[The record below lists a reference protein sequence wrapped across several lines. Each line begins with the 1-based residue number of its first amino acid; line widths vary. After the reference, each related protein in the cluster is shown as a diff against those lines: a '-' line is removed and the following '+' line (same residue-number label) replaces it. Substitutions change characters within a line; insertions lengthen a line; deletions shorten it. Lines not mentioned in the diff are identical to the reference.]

1 MSLEIILN
9 SNFTIPLP
17 RRSQKVTTIAKPS
30 LDIQKIRADFPIL
43 STEMNGKPL
52 VFLDSG
58 ASSQKPNQVLKAMD
72 DYYQTTHSNVHRGV
86 YKLSQDATDLFEES
100 RRTMQRFINAKHD
113 HEVIFTRGTTEGI
126 NLVANCF
133 GRKFLKEGD
142 EVLISAME
150 HHSNIVPWQMACEA
164 SGAVLKVVP
173 LNDLGELDF
182 DAFDALITKKT
193 KIISIMHVS
202 NSLGT
207 INPIKEITR
216 VAHERN
222 VPILVDGAQACPH
235 MKIDVQDLD
244 VDFYVASAHKMYGPT
259 GMGFLYGKE
268 EWLNKLPPYHGGGE
282 MIETCSFEKTTYNVL
297 PFKFEA
303 GTPDIAGA
311 IGMAAAADYIL
322 ELGHEIIGRHEDEL
336 LEYATDKLS
345 EIEGLKIIGNAKNKA
360 SVVSFII
367 EGTHPYD
374 VGAILD
380 KLGIAVRTGHHCTQ
394 PLMELL
400 KLPGTVRASF
410 GVYNTKEDIDILVA
424 GVKRAARMLM

>member
-1 MSLEIILN
+1 M
-9 SNFTIPLP
+9 PL
-17 RRSQKVTTIAKPS
+17 KVAKR
-30 LDIQKIRADFPIL
+30 LDIQKIRKDFPIL

-58 ASSQKPNQVLKAMD
+58 ASSQKPNQVLEAMD

-86 YKLSQDATDLFEES
+86 YKLSQNATDLFEAS
-100 RRTMQRFINAKHD
+100 RKTMQRFINAKHD
-113 HEVIFTRGTTEGI
+113 REVIFTRGTTEGI
-126 NLVANCF
+126 NLIANCF

-150 HHSNIVPWQMACEA
+150 HHSNIVPWQMACDA

-182 DAFDALITKKT
+182 DVFDQLISKKT
-193 KIISIMHVS
+193 KIIAVMHVS

-207 INPIKEITR
+207 INPIKDITR
-216 VAHERN
+216 VAHSLN
-222 VPILVDGAQACPH
+222 IPVLVDGAQACPH

-268 EWLNKLPPYHGGGE
+268 EWLNALPPYHGGGE
-282 MIETCSFEKTTYNVL
+282 MIESCSFEKTTYNVL

-311 IGMAAAADYIL
+311 IGMAAAAKYI
-322 ELGHEIIGRHEDEL
+322 EEIGHKAIQLHEEEL
-336 LEYATDKLS
+336 LNYATEKLS
-345 EIEGLKIIGNAKNKA
+345 EIEGLKIIGNARKKA
-360 SVVSFII
+360 SVISFLI
-367 EGTHPYD
+367 ENTHPYD

-394 PLMELL
+394 PLMGLL
-400 KLPGTVRASF
+400 KIPGTVRASF
-410 GVYNTKEDIDILVA
+410 GVYNTKKEIDILAA
-424 GVKRAARMLM
+424 GVKRAAKMLT

>member
-1 MSLEIILN
+1 M
-9 SNFTIPLP
+9 
-17 RRSQKVTTIAKPS
+17 TTIAKPS

-72 DYYQTTHSNVHRGV
+72 NYYQTTHANVHRGV
-86 YKLSQDATDLFEES
+86 YNLSQNATDLFEAS
-100 RRTMQRFINAKHD
+100 RKTMQHFINAKHD

-133 GRKFLKEGD
+133 GRKCLKEGD

-173 LNDLGELDF
+173 LNNLGELDF

-207 INPIKEITR
+207 INPIKEIAR

-244 VDFYVASAHKMYGPT
+244 VDFYVSSAHKMYGPT

-322 ELGHEIIGRHEDEL
+322 ELGHERIARHEDDL
-336 LEYATDKLS
+336 LEYATDKLL
-345 EIEGLKIIGNAKNKA
+345 EIKGLKIIGNAKNKA

-410 GVYNTKEDIDILVA
+410 GVYNTKEDIDVLVA
-424 GVKRAARMLM
+424 GVKRAAKMLT